1 MGGLKHTSRWRLS
14 MWQPIRSDMRRM
26 VGANHSC
33 HRDALG
39 GEVKTDTNI
48 DTNWNEQ
55 RRTAA
60 DNSSAPAP
68 MISGVLEGDEHW
80 RTYCLKL
87 WLQRRRGASCFSRT
101 RERLTQLT
109 ASLVAEAA
117 GDVDGNAHTGV
128 WRLGWRGRLSK
139 WRGRARQQAGP
150 DASRGDDCCLVDD
163 ESTRRKLVSY
173 PHPSPASDSRSSA

>member
-68 MISGVLEGDEHW
+68 MISGVLDGDEHW

-109 ASLVAEAA
+109 AIVTATCGEQLWTMA
-117 GDVDGNAHTGV
+117 NT
-128 WRLGWRGRLSK
+128 RGFSGMK
-139 WRGRARQQAGP
+139 NSATMDIGGRWW
-150 DASRGDDCCLVDD
+150 
-163 ESTRRKLVSY
+163 T
-173 PHPSPASDSRSSA
+173 